1 MNLWLNNR
9 YNNKIVKFR
18 YVDLEKN
25 HRTTNLQSL
34 IVYDREKAKDTHDH
48 DKFTLWDTDGKPN
61 YYEIQCECEKAYI
74 YSNNNKTYQS

>member
-1 MNLWLNNR
+1 MTKQSLQQQNCEVQICR
-9 YNNKIVKFR
+9 FGKKIT
-18 YVDLEKN
+18 EP
-25 HRTTNLQSL
+25 L

>member
-9 YNNKIVKFR
+9 YNNKIGKFR

>member
-1 MNLWLNNR
+1 M
-9 YNNKIVKFR
+9 
-18 YVDLEKN
+18 
-25 HRTTNLQSL
+25 QSL

>member
-1 MNLWLNNR
+1 MQIW
-9 YNNKIVKFR
+9 K
-18 YVDLEKN
+18 KN

-61 YYEIQCECEKAYI
+61 YNEIQCECEKAYI

>member
-1 MNLWLNNR
+1 M
-9 YNNKIVKFR
+9 KFR
-18 YVDLEKN
+18 YVDLGKKSQN
-25 HRTTNLQSL
+25 NKFAIFDCLRS
-34 IVYDREKAKDTHDH
+34 RKSDTHDH

>member
-1 MNLWLNNR
+1 MQIW
-9 YNNKIVKFR
+9 K
-18 YVDLEKN
+18 KN

-74 YSNNNKTYQS
+74 YSNNNKIYQS

>member
-25 HRTTNLQSL
+25 HGTTNLQSL